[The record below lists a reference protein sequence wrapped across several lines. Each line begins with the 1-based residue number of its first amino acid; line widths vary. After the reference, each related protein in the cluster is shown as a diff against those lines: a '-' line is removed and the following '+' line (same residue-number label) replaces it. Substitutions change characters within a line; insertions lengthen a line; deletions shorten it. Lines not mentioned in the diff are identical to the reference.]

1 MFKSI
6 SLSNA
11 SGGRHGLR
19 FEIAAVLVFKG
30 VVLWALW
37 FLVFRH
43 DPAVPRPSV
52 AKLFTPAHASA
63 QSEKTHDI
71 R

>member
-1 MFKSI
+1 MFKFN
-6 SLSNA
+6 SLSAAMA
-11 SGGRHGLR
+11 SRHGLR
-19 FEIAAVLVFKG
+19 REIGAALVFKV

-43 DPAVPRPSV
+43 DPAVQRPTV
-52 AKLFTPAHASA
+52 AELFTPAPSSASL
-63 QSEKTHDI
+63 EKAHDV

>member
-11 SGGRHGLR
+11 SGGRHRLR
-19 FEIAAVLVFKG
+19 FEIAAVLAFKV

-43 DPAVPRPSV
+43 DPAVPRPQV
-52 AKLFTPAHASA
+52 AELFTPAHVSA
-63 QSEKTHDI
+63 DLEKSHDI